1 MDLELRESRDDLW
14 FEKEYNLN
22 TKPLEIDLLVIK
34 KNRDAYID
42 NEIGRIFRGH
52 NIMEYKSPEDHLD
65 IDTYYKTI
73 AYACL
78 YKASGKTVDSIKAD
92 DITMSLVRETKPEGL
107 FQYFEEHKYSVS
119 SPYRGIY
126 YIAGNMLFPMQIVVT
141 KELDWSSHIWLGALS
156 DRLKK
161 QNMVELL
168 ENINQLPGK
177 ADRELADSVLQVS
190 VEANKQIV
198 EE

>member
-1 MDLELRESRDDLW
+1 
-14 FEKEYNLN
+14 
-22 TKPLEIDLLVIK
+22 
-34 KNRDAYID
+34 
-42 NEIGRIFRGH
+42 
-52 NIMEYKSPEDHLD
+52 MEYKSPEDHLD
-65 IDTYYKTI
+65 IDTFYKTI

-78 YKASGKTVDSIKAD
+78 YKASGKTMDSIKAD

-126 YIAGNMLFPMQIVVT
+126 YIVGNTPFPMQIVVT

-168 ENINQLPGK
+168 ENINQLSGK
-177 ADRELADSVLQVS
+177 ADREPSADAL
-190 VEANKQIV
+190 ENKTLTIDKTYLM
-198 EE
+198 